1 MVKLEIIYSSNK
13 TETYMHGIFFVSFR
27 SRFQDICTGKVSTY
41 GMTLMRDVAIC
52 KSEFVNSEKAISKL
66 QDFQWDEVLF
76 EYCCLPEVA
85 ADSAMIMNYL
95 L

>member
-1 MVKLEIIYSSNK
+1 
-13 TETYMHGIFFVSFR
+13 
-27 SRFQDICTGKVSTY
+27 
-41 GMTLMRDVAIC
+41 MTLMRDVAIC

-85 ADSAMIMNYL
+85 ADNAIIMNYL